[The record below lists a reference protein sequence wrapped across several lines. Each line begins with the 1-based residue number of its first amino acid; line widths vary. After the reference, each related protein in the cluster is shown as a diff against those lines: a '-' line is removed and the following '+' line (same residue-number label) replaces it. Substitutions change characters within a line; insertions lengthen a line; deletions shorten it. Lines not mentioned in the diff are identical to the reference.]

1 MSRLEQGFAAAGI
14 AGLVLCALGA
24 LFDAKAILG
33 AWLAAA
39 IFALGLPLGAL
50 TILMVYGLTGGRW
63 GDTVRQPLRV
73 MTATLPL
80 ALLFFVPFLIRLD
93 LVFPWAGAEAS
104 ALPVTA
110 REKLAYFNVPFF
122 LLRFACYVTI
132 WLVLTWIVLGATQRP
147 ANSNGGN
154 GKKFALGLV
163 LHALAVSVFAIDW
176 MLSLEPEFTSTIY
189 ALCEASAEVV
199 GAFALAFL
207 VLSAR
212 RSVEVLPG
220 GEEDVALGEDLANM
234 QFGFLLTW
242 IYLVFMQWIVVWGGD
257 LPDEIRWYVVRATGG
272 WQYLLWLLIALQVAA
287 FAGSLSRPLKRSHDG
302 LVGLAG
308 VALAGHFADVFWR
321 IRPPLFSG
329 GLLALW
335 HDAVAWMGLGGLW
348 VALFFFLLRRPDRI
362 VWWKREVAHG

>member
-63 GDTVRQPLRV
+63 GDTVRQPLRI

-80 ALLFFVPFLIRLD
+80 ALLFFVPVLIRLD
-93 LVFPWAGAEAS
+93 LVFPWAGAEAA
-104 ALPVTA
+104 ALPLTVH
-110 REKLAYFNVPFF
+110 EKVAYLNVPFF
-122 LLRFACYVTI
+122 LLRFACCVAI
-132 WLVLTWIVLGATQRP
+132 WLVLTWIVLGATEKP

-154 GKKFALGLV
+154 GKKFALGLI

-199 GAFALAFL
+199 GAFALAIL

-212 RSVEVLPG
+212 RSVEILPG
-220 GEEDVALGEDLANM
+220 GDEDVAVGEDLANM
-234 QFGFLLTW
+234 QFGFMLTW
-242 IYLVFMQWIVVWGGD
+242 IYLAFMQWIVVWGGD
-257 LPDEIRWYVVRATGG
+257 LPDEIHWYILRTVGR
-272 WQYLLWLLIALQVAA
+272 WQYLLYLLIALQVVA
-287 FAGSLSRPLKRSHDG
+287 FVGLLRRSLKRSHAG
-302 LVGLAG
+302 LVWLA
-308 VALAGHFADVFWR
+308 AITLAAHFVDVFWR
-321 IRPPLFSG
+321 IRPPLFG
-329 GLLALW
+329 GGPLALW
-335 HDAVAWMGLGGLW
+335 RDAAAWIGVGGLW
-348 VALFFFLLRRPDRI
+348 LALFLFLLRRPDRI
-362 VWWKREVAHG
+362 TWWKREVAHG